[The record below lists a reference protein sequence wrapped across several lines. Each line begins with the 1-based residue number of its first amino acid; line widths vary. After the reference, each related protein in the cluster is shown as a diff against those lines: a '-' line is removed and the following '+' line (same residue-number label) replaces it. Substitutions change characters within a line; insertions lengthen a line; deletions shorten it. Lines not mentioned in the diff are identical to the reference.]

1 MLYDYRLH
9 NQNTIDID
17 LSGINDI
24 DKVLLKIINIKNEI
38 LFENP
43 AAHTI
48 TLNFSSDYDYSE
60 VDITIG
66 YITDKTQEELEI
78 VEFKKLENEARAKAR
93 RLAQFQQL
101 QAEFNDV

>member
-24 DKVLLKIINIKNEI
+24 DKVLLKIINIKKEI

-48 TLNFSSDYDYSE
+48 TLNFSSDYNE